1 MNRRSTLKGLLAAGG
16 AIAGLSLVEWKWHIV
31 EDALH
36 PRFYTRKEEEL
47 FSSIAD
53 TIIPAGAPPSV
64 PGGPTEPIGALSTGT
79 DKFLMKLLEKCY
91 EKEDQDKL
99 RLQMAALEKSAEDT
113 YGESFADC
121 TQEQRVELLMARANS
136 EVGEEKEFFDFMKDQ
151 TIRGF
156 TTTQVVM
163 TNYRDYKVAPGH
175 FYGCANV

>member
-1 MNRRSTLKGLLAAGG
+1 MNRRSTLKGLLATGG

-47 FSSIAD
+47 FTAIAD
-53 TIIPAGAPPSV
+53 TIIPAGPPPLV
-64 PGGPTEPIGALSTGT
+64 PGGPTEPIGAVSTGT

-91 EKEDQDKL
+91 EKEEQDKI
-99 RLQMAALEKSAEDT
+99 RLQMAALETSAQD
-113 YGESFADC
+113 SFAEAFPNC
-121 TQEQRVELLMARANS
+121 TKEQRIELLMARANS
-136 EVGEEKEFFDFMKDQ
+136 EIEEEKAFFDFMKGQ

-163 TNYRDYKVAPGH
+163 TNYRDYQVAPGH
-175 FYGCANV
+175 FYGCASV

>member
-1 MNRRSTLKGLLAAGG
+1 MNRRSTLKGLLAAGS

-53 TIIPAGAPPSV
+53 TIIPAGTPPSV

-99 RLQMAALEKSAEDT
+99 RLQMAALEKSAEEA

-121 TQEQRVELLMARANS
+121 TQQQRVELLMARAQS
-136 EVGEEKEFFDFMKDQ
+136 EVEEEKAFFDFMKDQ

-163 TNYRDYKVAPGH
+163 TNYRDYQVAPGH
-175 FYGCANV
+175 FYGCASV